1 MTTVK
6 RSYTKEFKI
15 KAVELSNLKG
25 SINQVAREL
34 DIPEKNIRTW
44 KKAYNEGN
52 LDNNGTTKKSK
63 SPIELENIALKKSI
77 YNTQLENDIL
87 KKALAIFAKKDR

>member
-1 MTTVK
+1 MTSVR
-6 RSYTKEFKI
+6 RSYTTEFKI

-25 SINQVAREL
+25 SINQVAKEL
-34 DIPEKNIRTW
+34 DVPEKNIRTW
-44 KKAYNEGN
+44 KELYSLGK
-52 LDNNGTTKKSK
+52 LDATYTNKEPKSA
-63 SPIELENIALKKSI
+63 IELENIALKKSI

>member
-15 KAVELSNLKG
+15 KAIELSNLKG
-25 SINQVAREL
+25 SINQVEREL

>member
-1 MTTVK
+1 MTSVR
-6 RSYTKEFKI
+6 RSYTTEFKI

-25 SINQVAREL
+25 SINQVAKEL
-34 DIPEKNIRTW
+34 DVPEKNTRAW
-44 KKAYNEGN
+44 KKLYSLGK
-52 LDNNGTTKKSK
+52 LDATYTNKKPQSA
-63 SPIELENIALKKSI
+63 IELENIALKKSI